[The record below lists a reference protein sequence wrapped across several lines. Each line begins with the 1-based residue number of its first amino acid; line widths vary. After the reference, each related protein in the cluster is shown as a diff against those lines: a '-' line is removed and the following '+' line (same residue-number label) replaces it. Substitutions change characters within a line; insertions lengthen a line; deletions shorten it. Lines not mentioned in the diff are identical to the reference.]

1 MPPQPKSA
9 SFFFNYSTLRE
20 WKVLLKSLKDMIMT
34 SSSITLDIKL
44 TVTAIQSICTEQVLS
59 HVQLSCFVSTLQF
72 KRYMDAFEKT
82 LFTDLS
88 LMSNFQ
94 SQNLSIIPPL
104 LRSVSTLSARSKLQQ
119 TGDLPLQER
128 GIHSRVVT
136 SSPSTAR
143 DSTELHSWHAGA
155 RLSLP
160 R

>member
-1 MPPQPKSA
+1 M
-9 SFFFNYSTLRE
+9 
-20 WKVLLKSLKDMIMT
+20 LLKSLKDMIMT
-34 SSSITLDIKL
+34 SSSITLDVKL

-59 HVQLSCFVSTLQF
+59 HVQLSFVSTLQF

-143 DSTELHSWHAGA
+143 DSTELHS
-155 RLSLP
+155 
-160 R
+160 